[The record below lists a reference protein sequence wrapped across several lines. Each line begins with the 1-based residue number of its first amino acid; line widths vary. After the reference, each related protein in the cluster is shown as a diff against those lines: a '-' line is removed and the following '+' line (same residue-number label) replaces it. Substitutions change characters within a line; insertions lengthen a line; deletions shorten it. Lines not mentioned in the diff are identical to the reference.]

1 MVISA
6 HHVAAVRARVEKDVD
21 LIIRGP
27 SDDDLLF
34 AHPGSNEVAGL
45 GDLTLVAHKQPHS
58 AEDLF
63 ELLLVDVRV
72 TENDVVNYAVARVD
86 EFIHCD
92 ICSRHDNLLTGVSF
106 AGIVSPSA
114 RCVPV

>member
-1 MVISA
+1 A
-6 HHVAAVRARVEKDVD
+6 DHVAAVRARVEKDVD
-21 LIIRGP
+21 LIVGGP
-27 SDDDLLF
+27 RDYDLLF
-34 AHPGSNEVAGL
+34 AHPGSNEVARL

-72 TENDVVNYAVARVD
+72 TENDVVNDAVDSVD
-86 EFIHCD
+86 EFVHCD
-92 ICSRHDNLLTGVSF
+92 ICSRHDNLLTGLSF
-106 AGIVSPSA
+106 ARIVLPSA